1 VNQWLNGEIP
11 SRKLLVGIPLY
22 GRTYILADPQN
33 HGLGA
38 SIIANGTAGPYTREP
53 GFLSYYEVLIFQ
65 SPFLQYR

>member
-11 SRKLLVGIPLY
+11 ARKLLVGIPLY
-22 GRTYILADPQN
+22 GRTYILADSQN

-53 GFLSYYEVLIFQ
+53 GFLSYYEVFQ
-65 SPFLQYR
+65 SPFLQYK